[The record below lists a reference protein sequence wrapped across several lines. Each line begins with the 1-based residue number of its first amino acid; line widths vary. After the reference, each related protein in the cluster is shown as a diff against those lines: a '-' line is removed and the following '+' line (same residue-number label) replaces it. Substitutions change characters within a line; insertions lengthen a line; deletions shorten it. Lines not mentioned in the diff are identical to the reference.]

1 MKIAIDKITN
11 RISGFA
17 MVNGVDLFYIPN
29 CNIKIVTSEMPDRV
43 EVCKWDGKKIIV
55 DATLKATV
63 IAEEEKQA
71 IINTKKIE
79 ILAERQVVKEAEAEA
94 AEVELDSLAIQRAI
108 DDGLI
113 SVDGTLTSTI

>member
-17 MVNGVDLFYIPN
+17 MVNGVDLSYIPN

-55 DATLKATV
+55 DVNLKATV
-63 IAEEEKQA
+63 IAKEEKQ
-71 IINTKKIE
+71 IIIDSKRNE
-79 ILAERQVVKEAEAEA
+79 ILAERRLAKEEEAEA

-108 DDGLI
+108 DDGLLNI
-113 SVDGTLTSTI
+113 DGVLTSTI

>member
-11 RISGFA
+11 KIIGFA
-17 MVNGVDLFYIPN
+17 MVNGVDLSYIPN

-63 IAEEEKQA
+63 IAEEEKQ
-71 IINTKKIE
+71 IIIDSKRNE
-79 ILAERQVVKEAEAEA
+79 ILAERRLAEEAEAEA
-94 AEVELDSLAIQRAI
+94 AEVEIDSLAIQRAI
-108 DDGLI
+108 DDGLLNI
-113 SVDGTLTSTI
+113 DGTLTSTI

>member
-17 MVNGVDLFYIPN
+17 MVNGVDLSYIPN

-63 IAEEEKQA
+63 IAEEEKQ
-71 IINTKKIE
+71 IIIDSKRNE
-79 ILAERQVVKEAEAEA
+79 ILAERRLAEEAEAEA
-94 AEVELDSLAIQRAI
+94 AEVEIDSLAIQRAI
-108 DDGLI
+108 DDGLLNI
-113 SVDGTLTSTI
+113 DGTLTSTI